1 MSKVE
6 LFSLQKVASKQHT
19 HNKSNPS
26 FVLIS
31 SDLSDNEKIKEE
43 ISKMPLVLDIIEVR
57 GMYDLVVKI
66 ESDSNNEIRGIIGN
80 KIRNVEGVRTC
91 LSLLGFDPRI
101 HFDKDGDMK

>member
-66 ESDSNNEIRGIIGN
+66 ESDSNNEIKDIIAN

>member
-66 ESDSNNEIRGIIGN
+66 ESDSNNEIKDIIAN

-91 LSLLGFDPRI
+91 LSLFGFDPRV
-101 HFDKDGDMK
+101 HFEKHGGMK

>member
-1 MSKVE
+1 MNKVE

-66 ESDSNNEIRGIIGN
+66 ESDSNNEIKDIIAN